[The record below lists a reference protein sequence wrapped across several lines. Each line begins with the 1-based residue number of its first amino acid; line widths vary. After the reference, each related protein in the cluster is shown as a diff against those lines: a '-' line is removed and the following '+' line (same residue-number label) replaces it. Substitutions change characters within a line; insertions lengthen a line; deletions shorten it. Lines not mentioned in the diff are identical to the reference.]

1 MPSSD
6 ATLWNRFLAG
16 EEQAFEAM
24 FQAHYRELYGYGLRL
39 TSDEELTK
47 DCIQNLFQRLWQRR
61 QHLSAVEEIKPYL
74 FKSMRHEVA
83 AEIKAQQRRSLLES
97 AYPVEFEIQYSPEDF
112 LIAQQLT
119 AEQHTQLLAALGRLS
134 NRQREAIYL
143 KFFDGFDYERISEIM
158 GLNQQSIRNLVYQGI
173 KLLRQSLTLPLLVL
187 LLSGQLATALRA
199 MLKISN

>member
-24 FQAHYRELYGYGLRL
+24 FQGHYRELYGYGLRL
-39 TSDEELTK
+39 TSDEDLTK

-61 QHLSAVEEIKPYL
+61 QHLSTVEEIKPYL

-97 AYPVEFEIQYSPEDF
+97 TYPVEFEIQYSPEDF

-173 KLLRQSLTLPLLVL
+173 KLLRQSLTLPLLLL
-187 LLSGQLATALRA
+187 LLSGQLAAAFKGL
-199 MLKISN
+199 LKINL

>member
-24 FQAHYRELYGYGLRL
+24 FQGYFRELYGYGMRL
-39 TSDEELTK
+39 TNDENLTK

-61 QHLSAVEEIKPYL
+61 QHMSPVKEIKPYL

-83 AEIKAQQRRSLLES
+83 AAIKAQQRRKLLES

-112 LIAQQLT
+112 LITQQFNV
-119 AEQHTQLLAALGRLS
+119 EQHTQLLAALGRLS
-134 NRQREAIYL
+134 SRQREAIYL

-173 KLLRQSLTLPLLVL
+173 KLLRQSFLLSL
-187 LLSGQLATALRA
+187 LLLLPNQIATAF
-199 MLKISN
+199 KTV